1 MKLFVVLCMTIGL
14 LSAFGFVMQKPGLV
28 TVRTGST
35 AYSVAGRRMFA
46 RPPLLSQWKPHEG
59 PEVPLEYSPVKISSL
74 SC

>member
-35 AYSVAGRRMFA
+35 TVAGRRMFA

-59 PEVPLEYSPVKISSL
+59 PEVPLEYSPVKESFL